1 MLRLRGGGVM
11 MRTRR
16 RFPNSMVCRST
27 SSASMEFNESSSN
40 GRDYMSPSKSALANR
55 LFQRK
60 NRKFIVQDTK
70 KRLDDHIA
78 RVTELLTSSPHFAV
92 PEVRSSHIVGGKI
105 PTYVAKQ
112 LNRRGLL
119 VVREALPKPFSQRF
133 CNELIDYALNNHIWS
148 RPPNVYDFNWSQAQ
162 VEALMHPR
170 MNAIVSTLNSFW
182 HIERHS
188 SQYGRKLQHVDM
200 NRHTMISNGAFVG
213 KPCSP
218 FGPNPAMK
226 GPGLRRWTN
235 PLSPELYRRIFEG
248 DYYQWDAFDATYR
261 IPQVVNNEKSQGGG
275 EALDAD
281 PGPFVPWHGFISLSH
296 WPEQGQ
302 TLRIVPMLRV
312 GVSFVLLRPF
322 FDDVDPVNDMMLG
335 ASNNSHLEITK
346 EFHGQ
351 LLNALVPLPPLY
363 PGDAVFWHPDLII
376 ADGDTA
382 GGEEA
387 AVVPVDR
394 SYAGIFFSSM
404 PLCAGNAR
412 YAVSGREHFLYNENE
427 AENAFSGKATMDDLT
442 HLGRCVFGVSGW
454 SLDKGWPGSNWN
466 RTNTSQIAI
475 ADHNSMLGIRHE
487 PLPSKY

>member
-1 MLRLRGGGVM
+1 
-11 MRTRR
+11 
-16 RFPNSMVCRST
+16 
-27 SSASMEFNESSSN
+27 
-40 GRDYMSPSKSALANR
+40 
-55 LFQRK
+55 
-60 NRKFIVQDTK
+60 
-70 KRLDDHIA
+70 
-78 RVTELLTSSPHFAV
+78 
-92 PEVRSSHIVGGKI
+92 
-105 PTYVAKQ
+105 
-112 LNRRGLL
+112 
-119 VVREALPKPFSQRF
+119 
-133 CNELIDYALNNHIWS
+133 
-148 RPPNVYDFNWSQAQ
+148 
-162 VEALMHPR
+162 
-170 MNAIVSTLNSFW
+170 
-182 HIERHS
+182 
-188 SQYGRKLQHVDM
+188 
-200 NRHTMISNGAFVG
+200 
-213 KPCSP
+213 
-218 FGPNPAMK
+218 
-226 GPGLRRWTN
+226 
-235 PLSPELYRRIFEG
+235 
-248 DYYQWDAFDATYR
+248 
-261 IPQVVNNEKSQGGG
+261 
-275 EALDAD
+275 
-281 PGPFVPWHGFISLSH
+281 
-296 WPEQGQ
+296 
-302 TLRIVPMLRV
+302 MLRV

-335 ASNNSHLEITK
+335 ASNDSHLEITK